1 MDALPLAIIPN
12 VLTVGLFAV
21 YWGMVFIILYHLTRF
36 GVGVQPKKFAA
47 AFFLGSVALFCT
59 SLIFYLKL
67 DFAFLLTQ
75 L

>member
-12 VLTVGLFAV
+12 ILVIGLFAV
-21 YWGMVFIILYHLTRF
+21 YWGMVFLILYHLTRF

-47 AFFLGSVALFCT
+47 AFFIGSIALFCT

-67 DFAFLLTQ
+67 DFALLINQ
-75 L
+75 I